1 MARDL
6 MNGEPE
12 PLVSVVIPTY
22 NMEEHIAETLNSVIA
37 QTLQNWEAIVVDDAS
52 TDKTAEIVQDLC
64 VQDPRIRYIRSAENS
79 NLPAVG
85 RNRGIKEAKGSYV
98 AFLDHDDLWEPKKLE
113 RQISAMN
120 SDPLIGMVH
129 SHLWVVRNGNRFWGP
144 LYLPAPKFSVA
155 NTTTLAKKNMIQ
167 CSSVLIRK
175 SILDEVSGFDESPG
189 LRAVEDYHL
198 WYRVSQ
204 KTRIAYVSEIHG
216 TYRLDKSGTSSLE
229 NMQQRLKA
237 VDKSLGT
244 QSFESQ
250 RSIRKKAVSQ
260 LWSLPSA
267 LYFVLIEGTKRKRN
281 DRKPRTWVEKA
292 S

>member
-6 MNGEPE
+6 MIGEPE
-12 PLVSVVIPTY
+12 PLISIVIPTY

-37 QTLQNWEAIVVDDAS
+37 QTFQNWEAIVVDDAS
-52 TDKTAEIVQDLC
+52 TDRTAEIVQDLC
-64 VQDPRIRYIRSAENS
+64 LQDPRIRYIRLAENS

-85 RNRGIKEAKGSYV
+85 RNRGIKEADGSYV

-120 SDPLIGMVH
+120 SDPSIGMVH

-144 LYLPAPKFSVA
+144 LYLPAPKFSIA
-155 NTTTLAKKNMIQ
+155 NTTTLAKRNMIQ

-175 SILDEVSGFDESPG
+175 SILDEVNGFEESPG

-204 KTRIAYVSEIHG
+204 KTRITYVSEIHG

-237 VDKSLGT
+237 VDESLGI

-250 RSIRKKAVSQ
+250 RSIRKKVVSQ
-260 LWSLPSA
+260 LASLPSA
-267 LYFVLIEGTKRKRN
+267 IYFVLIEGTKRKQN